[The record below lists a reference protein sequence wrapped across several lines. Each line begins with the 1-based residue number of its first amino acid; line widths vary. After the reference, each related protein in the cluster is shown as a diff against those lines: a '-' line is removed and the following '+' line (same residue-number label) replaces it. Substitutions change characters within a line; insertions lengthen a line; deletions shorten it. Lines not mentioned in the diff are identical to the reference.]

1 MKKAAF
7 ILALAMLLGVAAGC
21 GQSAGEASV
30 QSVSMICG
38 LGSAGMTDRFAGV
51 VSALGETNIKKD
63 DSMTIGEIKV
73 KAGDAVNVG
82 DVLFTYDMSQLEIDL
97 EDAQL
102 SLEELKSQ
110 LETQQDEKK
119 QAEDALDE
127 TTDDTERRRLLL
139 DIRNYN
145 NEMQKTNRSIA
156 EKNRDIEKLQKN
168 MQNSSVKAEVAG
180 EVKSVNANGST
191 DSNGNPLP
199 LISIV
204 QTGGYR
210 VKGYV
215 NENNA
220 SVLSEG
226 ISVIIRSRVSDQTW
240 QGTISSIDWNNPA
253 QSSSNY
259 YDSGSSDTGNSS
271 KYPFYVELSSSDG
284 LLMGQHVYIEPDLGQ
299 GAQDA
304 NAIHLPAYFINDAD
318 SSPWVW
324 AQSSSGKLEK
334 RSVTLG
340 EHDAKLDTYVVT
352 DGLTAADYIAFPD
365 ETLKAGMTCVTYDE
379 STFDPDNSSS
389 GMTDGSMTDGSMTD
403 GSMTD
408 GSMTDGSMTDGSMT
422 DGGMADMSGADDGGD
437 VTAPAADGAVTDAP
451 VEG

>member
-21 GQSAGEASV
+21 GESNGEASV

-38 LGSAGMTDRFAGV
+38 LGSAGLTDRFAGV

-63 DSMTIGEIKV
+63 DSLTIGEIKV
-73 KAGDAVNVG
+73 KVGDAVNVG
-82 DVLFTYDMSQLEIDL
+82 DVLFTYDMSQLQFNL
-97 EDAQL
+97 EAAQL
-102 SLEELKSQ
+102 ELESLKSQ
-110 LETQQDEKK
+110 LADKEDEKE
-119 QAEDALDE
+119 QAETALNSTVDDA
-127 TTDDTERRRLLL
+127 ERNRTLLQIRQINL
-139 DIRNYN
+139 EIRN
-145 NEMQKTNRSIA
+145 TNSSIA
-156 EKNRDIEKLQKN
+156 SKSRDIEKLQGSMKTT
-168 MQNSSVKAEVAG
+168 SVKAEVAG
-180 EVKSVNANGST
+180 EVKSVNPDGGT
-191 DSNGNPLP
+191 DDRGNPLP

-204 QTGGYR
+204 QTGGFR

-220 SVLSEG
+220 AVLNEG
-226 ISVIIRSRVSDQTW
+226 AQVIIRSRVSDQTW
-240 QGTISSIDWNNPA
+240 KGTISSIDWNNPA
-253 QSSSNY
+253 QSSNNYY

-299 GAQDA
+299 DAQ
-304 NAIHLPAYFINDAD
+304 NTGIQLPASFINDAD

-334 RSVTLG
+334 RSLTLG
-340 EHDAKLDTYVVT
+340 DYNAELDTYAVT

-365 ETLKAGMTCVTYDE
+365 DTLKAGMTCVTYDE
-379 STFDPDNSSS
+379 STFDPS
-389 GMTDGSMTDGSMTD
+389 GDGSY
-403 GSMTD
+403 
-408 GSMTDGSMTDGSMT
+408 
-422 DGGMADMSGADDGGD
+422 ADDGGVMD
-437 VTAPAADGAVTDAP
+437 GGFDAGMDIPEGDMTDGAVDMPADGLVTDEP

>member
-21 GQSAGEASV
+21 GQSNGEASV

-38 LGSAGMTDRFAGV
+38 LGSAGLTDRFAGV

-63 DSMTIGEIKV
+63 DTMTVGEIKV
-73 KAGDAVNVG
+73 KVGDQVNVG
-82 DVLFTYDMSQLEIDL
+82 DVLFTYDMSELQLNLEKAQLDL
-97 EDAQL
+97 E
-102 SLEELKSQ
+102 SLKSQ
-110 LETQQDEKK
+110 VASKEEEKS
-119 QAEDALDE
+119 QTEDMLDE
-127 TTDDTERRRLLL
+127 TNEDSARRQLLL
-139 DIRNYN
+139 DIRQANVDIL
-145 NEMQKTNRSIA
+145 ELNRSVS
-156 EKNRDIEKLQKN
+156 EKAREIEKLQNN
-168 MQNSSVKAEVAG
+168 MKNSSVKSEVTG
-180 EVKSVNANGST
+180 EVKSVNADGGT
-191 DSNGNPLP
+191 DDRGNALP

-204 QTGGYR
+204 QTGGFR

-215 NENNA
+215 NESNA
-220 SVLSEG
+220 AVLSEG

-240 QGTISSIDWNNPA
+240 QGTITSIDWNNPV
-253 QSSSNY
+253 QSSSNNY

-271 KYPFYVELSSSDG
+271 KYPFYVDLSSSDG

-299 GAQDA
+299 GDSQTGG
-304 NAIHLPAYFINDAD
+304 IELPASFINDAD

-334 RSVTLG
+334 RSLTLG
-340 EHDAKLDTYVVT
+340 DYNAELDTYLVT

-379 STFDPDNSSS
+379 STFDPGDSSTGDD
-389 GMTDGSMTDGSMTD
+389 GMIDGG
-403 GSMTD
+403 
-408 GSMTDGSMTDGSMT
+408 MT
-422 DGGMADMSGADDGGD
+422 DGGMADNSGAEILPGD
-437 VTAPAADGAVTDAP
+437 NAVVDMPAVDAPA

>member
-110 LETQQDEKK
+110 LETQQEEKK

-180 EVKSVNANGST
+180 EVKSVNANGGT
-191 DSNGNPLP
+191 DNNNNPLP

-253 QSSSNY
+253 QSSNNT

-304 NAIHLPAYFINDAD
+304 NAIHLPAYFINDVD

-389 GMTDGSMTDGSMTD
+389 
-403 GSMTD
+403 
-408 GSMTDGSMTDGSMT
+408 MTDGSMTDGSMT

>member
-1 MKKAAF
+1 MYVEYCGAPQRKGKRDNTMKKAAF

-110 LETQQDEKK
+110 LETQQEEKK

-180 EVKSVNANGST
+180 EVKSVNANGGT
-191 DSNGNPLP
+191 DNNNNPLP

-253 QSSSNY
+253 QSSNNT

-304 NAIHLPAYFINDAD
+304 NAIHLPAYFINDVD

-389 GMTDGSMTDGSMTD
+389 GV
-403 GSMTD
+403 
-408 GSMTDGSMTDGSMT
+408 TDGSMT
-422 DGGMADMSGADDGGD
+422 DGGMADMSGADNGGD

>member
-110 LETQQDEKK
+110 LETQQEEKK

-139 DIRNYN
+139 DIRGYN

-253 QSSSNY
+253 QSGSNY

-284 LLMGQHVYIEPDLGQ
+284 LLMGQHVYIEPE

-304 NAIHLPAYFINDAD
+304 NTIHLPAYFINDAD

-340 EHDAKLDTYVVT
+340 EHDADLDTYVVT

-365 ETLKAGMTCVTYDE
+365 ETLKAGMTCVPYDE
-379 STFDPDNSSS
+379 STFDPDSSS

-403 GSMTD
+403 
-408 GSMTDGSMTDGSMT
+408 
-422 DGGMADMSGADDGGD
+422 MSGADNGGD

>member
-110 LETQQDEKK
+110 LETQQEEKK

-180 EVKSVNANGST
+180 EVKSVNANGGT
-191 DSNGNPLP
+191 DNNNNPLP

-253 QSSSNY
+253 QSSNNT

-304 NAIHLPAYFINDAD
+304 NAIHLPAYFINDVD

-389 GMTDGSMTDGSMTD
+389 GV
-403 GSMTD
+403 
-408 GSMTDGSMTDGSMT
+408 T
-422 DGGMADMSGADDGGD
+422 DGGMADMSGADNGGD

>member
-110 LETQQDEKK
+110 LETQQEEKK

-180 EVKSVNANGST
+180 EVKSVNANGGT
-191 DSNGNPLP
+191 DNNNNPLP

-253 QSSSNY
+253 QSSNNT

-299 GAQDA
+299 DAQ
-304 NAIHLPAYFINDAD
+304 NTGIQLPASFINDAD

-334 RSVTLG
+334 RSLTLG
-340 EHDAKLDTYVVT
+340 DYNAELDTYAVT

-365 ETLKAGMTCVTYDE
+365 DTLKAGMTCVTYDE
-379 STFDPDNSSS
+379 STFDPS
-389 GMTDGSMTDGSMTD
+389 GDGSY
-403 GSMTD
+403 
-408 GSMTDGSMTDGSMT
+408 
-422 DGGMADMSGADDGGD
+422 ADDGGVMD
-437 VTAPAADGAVTDAP
+437 GGFDAGMDIPEGDMTDGAVDMPADGLVTDEP

>member
-73 KAGDAVNVG
+73 KAGDSVNVG
-82 DVLFTYDMSQLEIDL
+82 GIPEIDL

-110 LETQQDEKK
+110 LETQQEEKK

-180 EVKSVNANGST
+180 EVKSVNANGGT
-191 DSNGNPLP
+191 DNNNNPLP

-226 ISVIIRSRVSDQTW
+226 ISVVIRSRVSDQTW

-253 QSSSNY
+253 QSSNNN

-389 GMTDGSMTDGSMTD
+389 GMTDGSMTDG
-403 GSMTD
+403 
-408 GSMTDGSMTDGSMT
+408 
-422 DGGMADMSGADDGGD
+422 GMADMSGADNGGD